1 MEEGAENDCPRKP
14 PCGADADAG
23 GGGGDNG
30 GSLAG
35 LAAVQGVF
43 HFLPAPAD
51 VLRAATACRRWR
63 ELACADSVWRAR
75 FEREGIRVLTDTT
88 PERFALEGEQK
99 VLFATHQGQTERI
112 EFDEVLIAV
121 GRRANSES
129 EALAALDLPVRANGT
144 LEANDYLQVKYPN
157 VFAVG
162 DVVGPYQFTHAA
174 AHMAWYAAVN
184 ALFGSFKKFKVDWS
198 ALSWVTFT
206 DPEVARVGLSE
217 DEAQAQ
223 GIAYELTR
231 YGIDDLDRAI
241 ADGEA
246 HGFVKVLT
254 VPGKD
259 TLLGVTMVGAHAGD
273 LIQEFVMAKR
283 WKLGLNKILGTTH
296 AYPSM
301 VEANKYAAG
310 EWKRA
315 HVPEKLLAWVAKYHA
330 WRRH

>member
-1 MEEGAENDCPRKP
+1 
-14 PCGADADAG
+14 
-23 GGGGDNG
+23 
-30 GSLAG
+30 
-35 LAAVQGVF
+35 
-43 HFLPAPAD
+43 
-51 VLRAATACRRWR
+51 
-63 ELACADSVWRAR
+63 
-75 FEREGIRVLTDTT
+75 
-88 PERFALEGEQK
+88 
-99 VLFATHQGQTERI
+99 
-112 EFDEVLIAV
+112 
-121 GRRANSES
+121 
-129 EALAALDLPVRANGT
+129 
-144 LEANDYLQVKYPN
+144 
-157 VFAVG
+157 
-162 DVVGPYQFTHAA
+162 
-174 AHMAWYAAVN
+174 MAWYAAVN